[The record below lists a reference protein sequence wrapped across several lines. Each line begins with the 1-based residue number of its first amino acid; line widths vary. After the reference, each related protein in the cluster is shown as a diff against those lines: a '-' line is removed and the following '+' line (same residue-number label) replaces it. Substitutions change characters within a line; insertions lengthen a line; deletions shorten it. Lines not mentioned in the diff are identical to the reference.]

1 MDLSSAF
8 VGRAFGQNG
17 QYLIQEKLG
26 EGGMGVVF
34 RAHDTKNDRVVALK
48 FLRTD
53 GPIDAETIT
62 RFKNE
67 GRKFGVLRHPNL
79 VRVYALGREENVL
92 YIASEFV
99 AGKNLYQLIVRDGP
113 FKIDRA
119 LSVIQDA
126 CRGLAVAHAQ
136 MFVHRDLKPENVM
149 VRDADEVV
157 KVLDFGIA
165 KDLNSSVAL
174 TAAGSYL
181 GTPSYSS
188 PEQIRGDGI
197 DARSDIFTLGV
208 ILYELLTGKVAFGG
222 RNTAQ
227 ILHATR
233 KEQPIPINK
242 LNQEI
247 TSPAAKLIDRMIMK
261 NPAKRPQS
269 CDEVIVEIQKI
280 RDMISSGITVEEES
294 GFRGLLKR
302 IFGDEN

>member
-1 MDLSSAF
+1 MDLSAALI
-8 VGRAFGQNG
+8 GRTFGQNG
-17 QYLIQEKLG
+17 QSLIQEKLG

-34 RAHDTKNDRVVALK
+34 RALDQKNDRVVALK
-48 FLRTD
+48 FLRND
-53 GPIDAETIT
+53 GPVDPETIA
-62 RFKNE
+62 RFRNE
-67 GRKFGVLRHPNL
+67 GRKFGGLRHPNL
-79 VRVYALGREENVL
+79 VRVYALGREENIL

-99 AGKNLYQLIVRDGP
+99 EGRNLYQLIVRDGA

-119 LSVIQDA
+119 LQVVQDA
-126 CRGLAVAHAQ
+126 ARGLAVAHAQ
-136 MFVHRDLKPENVM
+136 MFVHRDLKPENILI
-149 VRDADEVV
+149 READQVV

-188 PEQIRGDGI
+188 PEQIRGEAI

-208 ILYELLTGKVAFGG
+208 ILYELLSGKVAFGG

-233 KEQPIPINK
+233 KEQPIPVNK
-242 LNQEI
+242 LNVEV
-247 TSPAAKLIDRMIMK
+247 TSPVGKLIDRMIMK
-261 NPAKRPQS
+261 NPGKRPQS
-269 CDEVIVEIQKI
+269 CDDVIAEIQKI
-280 RDMISSGITVEEES
+280 RDMISSGITAEEET
-294 GFRGLLKR
+294 GFRGFLKR